1 MSNPAQDEFDAL
13 AASQRH
19 RLSHHHA
26 DASDDSDA
34 NSDADPSTSYP
45 RAKPSLRSNGHDT
58 AAGDEDPNEDDDD
71 DDWDQRYGG
80 GSGLGRKTAPA
91 YTIPK
96 GDIGRYG
103 NTGPKGVIADARAA
117 EREMFER
124 KRAMIAASRAKRS
137 QNHEPEDT
145 GRKWHEDDDVN
156 DEDLEEED
164 GADEEFMEQWRQKR
178 MGELETA
185 NANGTIGASA
195 YGRRRGHGRVEVV
208 DALGYLD
215 AIEESPRGVVVV
227 VFISDDEV
235 RIRHK
240 TALACTFFD
249 GCWSESSN

>member
-19 RLSHHHA
+19 RLSHHPA
-26 DASDDSDA
+26 DTSDDSDA
-34 NSDADPSTSYP
+34 DSDTDPSTIHS
-45 RAKPSLRSNGHDT
+45 RAKPSLRSNGHD
-58 AAGDEDPNEDDDD
+58 APAGDEEPNEDDDD

-80 GSGLGRKTAPA
+80 GSGLGRKSTPA

-96 GDIGRYG
+96 GDIGRHG

-117 EREMFER
+117 EREMLER
-124 KRAMIAASRAKRS
+124 KRAMIAASRAKRV

-145 GRKWHEDDDVN
+145 GRKWHEDRDAN
-156 DEDLEEED
+156 DEELDKED

-178 MGELETA
+178 IGELETA
-185 NANGTIGASA
+185 KANGTIGASA
-195 YGRRRGHGRVEVV
+195 YGTRKGYGKVHVV

-235 RIRHK
+235 SICQKFVDSRPIDHY
-240 TALACTFFD
+240 
-249 GCWSESSN
+249 

>member
-13 AASQRH
+13 AASQKH
-19 RLSHHHA
+19 SFSHHPA
-26 DASDDSDA
+26 DASDESDA
-34 NSDADPSTSYP
+34 NSEADPSTSYA
-45 RAKPSLRSNGHDT
+45 RAKPSLRSSGHDT
-58 AAGDEDPNEDDDD
+58 AAGDEAPNEDDDD

-96 GDIGRYG
+96 GNIGRYG

-124 KRAMIAASRAKRS
+124 KRAMIAASRAKRI

-145 GRKWHEDDDVN
+145 GRKWHED
-156 DEDLEEED
+156 EDLDEED

-195 YGRRRGHGRVEVV
+195 YGKRRGHGRVEVV

-235 RIRHK
+235 RTRHK
-240 TALACTFFD
+240 NSPACGFVD
-249 GCWSESSN
+249 RCWSKFTY

>member
-13 AASQRH
+13 AASQKH
-19 RLSHHHA
+19 SFSHHPA
-26 DASDDSDA
+26 DASDESDA
-34 NSDADPSTSYP
+34 NSEADPSTSYT
-45 RAKPSLRSNGHDT
+45 RAKPSLRSSGHDT
-58 AAGDEDPNEDDDD
+58 AAGDEAPNEDDDD
-71 DDWDQRYGG
+71 DDWEQRYGD

-124 KRAMIAASRAKRS
+124 KRAMIAASRVKRV
-137 QNHEPEDT
+137 QTHEPEDT
-145 GRKWHEDDDVN
+145 GRKWHENDNVN
-156 DEDLEEED
+156 DEDQDEED

-185 NANGTIGASA
+185 KANGTIGASA
-195 YGRRRGHGRVEVV
+195 YGRRKGHGKVQVV

-235 RIRHK
+235 RTRHK
-240 TALACTFFD
+240 NPPSYTFFD
-249 GCWSESSN
+249 RGWSKSSY

>member
-19 RLSHHHA
+19 RASHHPA

-34 NSDADPSTSYP
+34 KSEAEGNPSYSRT
-45 RAKPSLRSNGHDT
+45 KPSLRSNGHDT
-58 AAGDEDPNEDDDD
+58 VGDEDPDEDDDD
-71 DDWDQRYGG
+71 DDWDQRYGA
-80 GSGLGRKTAPA
+80 GSGLGRKTTPA

-96 GDIGRYG
+96 GDIGRRG

-124 KRAMIAASRAKRS
+124 KLAMIAASRAKRVR
-137 QNHEPEDT
+137 NYEPEDT
-145 GRKWHEDDDVN
+145 GRKWHEDEDAN
-156 DEDLEEED
+156 HEDLEEEG

-185 NANGTIGASA
+185 KANGTIGATA
-195 YGRRRGHGRVEVV
+195 YGTRRGHGRVQVV

-215 AIEESPRGVVVV
+215 AIEESPRGTVVV

-235 RIRHK
+235 RIRRDS
-240 TALACTFFD
+240 AVQSLR
-249 GCWSESSN
+249 